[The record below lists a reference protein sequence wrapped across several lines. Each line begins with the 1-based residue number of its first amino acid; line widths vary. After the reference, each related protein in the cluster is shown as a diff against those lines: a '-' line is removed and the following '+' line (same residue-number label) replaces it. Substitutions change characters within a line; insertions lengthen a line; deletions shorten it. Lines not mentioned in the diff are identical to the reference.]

1 MLGEYLLTAA
11 LLAGQPPAATAP
23 APAPAYLPGVQ
34 APAAPT
40 PAAPATNGGSPANGD
55 AKKNGNGKDNGN
67 GSDPCAEKKDEE
79 KKEETPPAPKYLLEC
94 LLSDTCFS
102 KKGYKLY
109 GWLEQSYTPSS
120 ASNTNLPTAMNDIA
134 NEYLLNQV
142 WIGLAREVDTTKK
155 EFQLGG
161 RVDFFYGSDAR
172 FTIPRGLFDYQ
183 LRSGDRNLYDIYQ
196 FYVDAFLPG
205 VGPQGT
211 TVRTGRFATHCS
223 YELVQAPDTPFV
235 SRSYVFQYN
244 PFTHTGVWAI
254 TPLDDDWTVSN
265 GVVVGNDNFIDPTD
279 RANYIGQLKYAP
291 KNGKTSVLFNAVV
304 TDPQYNVQESFAQ
317 YNVYN
322 LQVIHKATDKLTYVL
337 DSAFSHTYDVPG
349 IGLANWYGAANYLIY
364 NVSDKVVSTTRFELF
379 NDPQGFRTGFKGLY
393 TEVTTGLAYKPLDW
407 LIFRPGVRYDVN
419 DRTRAFEGDY
429 DLFTA
434 FMDMV
439 VRW

>member
-11 LLAGQPPAATAP
+11 LLAGQPPAAATPAP
-23 APAPAYLPGVQ
+23 APAPAYLPMTQ
-34 APAAPT
+34 APA
-40 PAAPATNGGSPANGD
+40 PAAPATNGATTNGTATNG
-55 AKKNGNGKDNGN
+55 AKTNGNGNGN
-67 GSDPCAEKKDEE
+67 GCDPCAEKKEE
-79 KKEETPPAPKYLLEC
+79 EAPEAPKYLLEC

-109 GWLEQSYTPSS
+109 GWMEQSYTPSS
-120 ASNTNLPTAMNDIA
+120 ASNTNLPTALNDIA

-142 WIGLAREVDTTKK
+142 WIGLAKEVDTSKK

-161 RVDFFYGSDAR
+161 RIDFFYGSDAR
-172 FTIPRGLFDYQ
+172 FTIPRGLYNYQ
-183 LRSGDRNLYDIYQ
+183 LTSGDRNLYDAYQ

-211 TVRTGRFATHCS
+211 TLRTGRFATHIG

-235 SRSYVFQYN
+235 SRSYLFLYN
-244 PFTHTGVWAI
+244 PFTHTGSWAI
-254 TPLDDDWTVSN
+254 TPLNDDWTVSN
-265 GVVVGNDNFIDPTD
+265 GFAVGNDNFIDPTD
-279 RANYIGQLKYAP
+279 RLNYIGQIKYAP
-291 KNGKTSVLFNAVV
+291 KDGDTSVLFNTVI

-322 LQVIHKATDKLTYVL
+322 LVLTNKMSEKLTYVL
-337 DSAFSHTYDVPG
+337 DMTYSHTYDVPG
-349 IGLANWYGAANYLIY
+349 IGSTDWYGAANYFLY
-364 NVSDKVVSTTRFELF
+364 NLSDNVVSTTRFELF
-379 NDPQGFRTGFKGLY
+379 NDTSGFRTGSKGLY
-393 TEVTTGLAYKPLDW
+393 TAVTTGVAWKPVDW

-434 FMDMV
+434 FADMV